1 MSLIKLA
8 KSKKDDEIERLRVQ
22 LAGCGSAAIGYAGKV
37 KKSDYGWSQSL
48 QDVIDLYK
56 EKENIN
62 IKWTEL
68 KKRYEIKWQGILDY
82 IKRLNG

>member
-1 MSLIKLA
+1 MYKIEPNNWYSLKEASEILWYRVPKSLKHIIK
-8 KSKKDDEIERLRVQ
+8 KW
-22 LAGCGSAAIGYAGKV
+22 YF
-37 KKSDYGWSQSL
+37 
-48 QDVIDLYK
+48 